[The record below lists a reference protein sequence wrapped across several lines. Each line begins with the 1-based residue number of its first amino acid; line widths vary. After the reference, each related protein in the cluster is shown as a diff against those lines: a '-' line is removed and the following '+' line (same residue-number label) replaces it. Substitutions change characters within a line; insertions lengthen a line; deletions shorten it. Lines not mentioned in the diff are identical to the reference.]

1 MVLIAKSLIRSKWPA
16 KRTAQAFVLITL
28 GLCTTSCTSSLDF
41 LGSASKVDRSIS
53 TGTVARKGSDTTLS
67 DEATVRNAVTSA
79 DLAQLGD
86 APLPW
91 ANAATGSAG
100 VVSTIKEARDAG
112 RVCRDFTTTRHSY
125 EGIAMFSGQ
134 ACLTGQGDWLL
145 TAFDR
150 Q

>member
-1 MVLIAKSLIRSKWPA
+1 MVLIAKSLIPSKWA
-16 KRTAQAFVLITL
+16 ARSTARTLALVVAGV
-28 GLCTTSCTSSLDF
+28 CTASCTSSLDF
-41 LGSASKVDRSIS
+41 LGSAAKVDRSIS
-53 TGTVARKGSDTTLS
+53 TGTVARNGSQTTLS

-79 DLAQLGD
+79 DLSQLGNG
-86 APLPW
+86 PLPW

-100 VVSTIKEARDAG
+100 VVSTIREARETG